1 MHNSG
6 LAFNMI
12 LQKIRYT
19 PKTTI
24 YCLKERASSKCR
36 VNDNYAQK
44 QSRLN
49 FKFLHFTNES
59 NAAFGQH
66 EQNINIF

>member
-19 PKTTI
+19 PK
-24 YCLKERASSKCR
+24 YNVFEELKRY
-36 VNDNYAQK
+36 N
-44 QSRLN
+44 LM
-49 FKFLHFTNES
+49 
-59 NAAFGQH
+59 
-66 EQNINIF
+66 

>member
-19 PKTTI
+19 PAKKLRYFI
-24 YCLKERASSKCR
+24 DKDQFEGFI
-36 VNDNYAQK
+36 VQK
-44 QSRLN
+44 
-49 FKFLHFTNES
+49 
-59 NAAFGQH
+59 FGKQ
-66 EQNINIF
+66 EVCK

>member
-19 PKTTI
+19 PLI
-24 YCLKERASSKCR
+24 
-36 VNDNYAQK
+36 AQAAA
-44 QSRLN
+44 QLIAIHSV
-49 FKFLHFTNES
+49 FAFTMSDHRFN
-59 NAAFGQH
+59 G
-66 EQNINIF
+66 